1 MMSTTK
7 RVIFEL
13 KKITPKERS
22 FVLNF
27 FGTRTGN
34 KAIDQRNYMFEV
46 EIHNFKN
53 EIRLKKIFDMIS
65 ELNDEEIKKLAKILG
80 D

>member
-1 MMSTTK
+1 MSTTK

-27 FGTRTGN
+27 FETRTGN
-34 KAIDQRNYMFEV
+34 KAIDQRNYMFDIDV
-46 EIHNFKN
+46 YHYKN
-53 EIRLKKIFDMIS
+53 APRLTKLFDLMYP
-65 ELNDEEIKKLAKILG
+65 LNDEEIKKLAKEFNV
-80 D
+80 